1 MQPEELIK
9 KYNINIEKLKKEQ
22 IKLAKQ
28 LSIKDSIDFSLADKL
43 ASIDISFVKNKI
55 LASIIICNKNY
66 EIIDKAY
73 ALEKVRFPYL
83 AEFRAYRELPS
94 MISAFNKLS
103 EKPDVVFIYAQGIT
117 HPRLGLASHF
127 SLLTGVPSIGVSN
140 SIINCEIKENNIFK
154 NGNLVGKVFIS
165 KPVSKPMYI
174 SPGNLITINT
184 SLELCKKFINLP
196 HKKPEPMHLAA
207 KYGRS
212 VKKELS

>member
-117 HPRLGLASHF
+117 HQDLD
-127 SLLTGVPSIGVSN
+127 
-140 SIINCEIKENNIFK
+140 
-154 NGNLVGKVFIS
+154 
-165 KPVSKPMYI
+165 
-174 SPGNLITINT
+174 
-184 SLELCKKFINLP
+184 
-196 HKKPEPMHLAA
+196 
-207 KYGRS
+207 
-212 VKKELS
+212 